1 MGPFL
6 IFKCAENARKVRV
19 MLTRILRVFSAHS
32 PRILRIFSAHF
43 PRVRRMRGEYAEN
56 ARESA
61 WFPPGLWVSS
71 CQCNLALT
79 RFPIITIYMSWLLTR
94 WKNDCVKTQPEHISA
109 SAQLIHYGR
118 RQLAAERIVGLSP
131 PRKMVPWT
139 LLCKPLLLLLLLGQT
154 KGVTDL
160 PLVTMVSW
168 PTIALLGFQSN
179 LGTTLKALFIP
190 EDSWQE

>member
-1 MGPFL
+1 MSWNSPAWPG
-6 IFKCAENARKVRV
+6 EW
-19 MLTRILRVFSAHS
+19 TGVF
-32 PRILRIFSAHF
+32 
-43 PRVRRMRGEYAEN
+43 
-56 ARESA
+56 
-61 WFPPGLWVSS
+61 S

-139 LLCKPLLLLLLLGQT
+139 LLCKPLLLLLLGQT

-160 PLVTMVSW
+160 QLVKMVNWSQLVTIGQNGQLINYCTFRL
-168 PTIALLGFQSN
+168 PKQS
-179 LGTTLKALFIP
+179 GATLKALFIP

>member
-1 MGPFL
+1 MSWNSPAWPG
-6 IFKCAENARKVRV
+6 EW
-19 MLTRILRVFSAHS
+19 TGVF
-32 PRILRIFSAHF
+32 
-43 PRVRRMRGEYAEN
+43 
-56 ARESA
+56 
-61 WFPPGLWVSS
+61 S

-94 WKNDCVKTQPEHISA
+94 WKNDCVKTQPEHISASA

-139 LLCKPLLLLLLLGQT
+139 LLCKPLLLLLLLLGQT

-160 PLVTMVSW
+160 QLVTMVSW

-179 LGTTLKALFIP
+179 LETTLKALFIP